1 MYSETIETRGIRL
14 GPVRGLVREAYP
26 VGSIE
31 SYFHTCLNSL
41 LGNTKDGM
49 IDNKKINW
57 YVAHTRVNQELWIKK
72 KLDELGIENF
82 LPQEEQVRETPLG
95 RKTIRVLLIHGMI
108 FIHTDKATSFS
119 LINDHGLNIVYL
131 KDIEGRHSLIVPDKQ
146 MHDFMFLLDFSPS
159 GIEVLNKNLKRGDR
173 VRVIKGPLQGLEGE
187 LVRLMGHKRVV
198 IRLEGVV
205 SIATSYIP
213 GSFLERIE

>member
-1 MYSETIETRGIRL
+1 MCEARPAENERGCFKARLNTIT
-14 GPVRGLVREAYP
+14 
-26 VGSIE
+26 
-31 SYFHTCLNSL
+31 
-41 LGNTKDGM
+41 GNTENM

-57 YVAHTRVNQELWIKK
+57 YVAHTRVNQELWVKK

-108 FIHTDKATSFS
+108 FIRTDKATSFS

-131 KDIEGRHSLIVPDKQ
+131 RDIEGRHSLIVPDKQ
-146 MHDFMFLLDFSPS
+146 MNDFMFLLDFSPS
-159 GIEVLNKNLKRGDR
+159 GVEVLNKNLKRGDR
-173 VRVIKGPLQGLEGE
+173 VRVIKGPLMGLEGE
-187 LVRLMGHKRVV
+187 LTRVMGHKRVV

-213 GSFLERIE
+213 GSFLERIESKTK

>member
-1 MYSETIETRGIRL
+1 MWRKLSQIR
-14 GPVRGLVREAYP
+14 
-26 VGSIE
+26 
-31 SYFHTCLNSL
+31 F
-41 LGNTKDGM
+41 NTLTGEIKGYM
-49 IDNKKINW
+49 VDNKKINW

-108 FIHTDKATSFS
+108 FIHTDKETSFS

>member
-1 MYSETIETRGIRL
+1 M
-14 GPVRGLVREAYP
+14 V
-26 VGSIE
+26 
-31 SYFHTCLNSL
+31 
-41 LGNTKDGM
+41 
-49 IDNKKINW
+49 DNKKINW

-131 KDIEGRHSLIVPDKQ
+131 KDREGRCSLIIPDKQ
-146 MHDFMFLLDFSPS
+146 AVPRGYPQVPRHRTFRQDILPS
-159 GIEVLNKNLKRGDR
+159 GGSC
-173 VRVIKGPLQGLEGE
+173 Q
-187 LVRLMGHKRVV
+187 
-198 IRLEGVV
+198 
-205 SIATSYIP
+205 
-213 GSFLERIE
+213 GSFRSRGQRHPELHLRNRG

>member
-1 MYSETIETRGIRL
+1 M
-14 GPVRGLVREAYP
+14 V
-26 VGSIE
+26 
-31 SYFHTCLNSL
+31 
-41 LGNTKDGM
+41 
-49 IDNKKINW
+49 DNKKINW

-82 LPQEEQVRETPLG
+82 LPQEEQVRETPWG

-108 FIHTDKATSFS
+108 FIRTDKATSFS
-119 LINDHGLNIVYL
+119 LVNEYALNIIYL
-131 KDIEGRHSLIVPDKQ
+131 KDIEGHHTLIVPDKQ
-146 MHDFMFLLDFSPS
+146 MEDFMFLLDFSPS